1 MSTTAC
7 SRTQKQQD
15 QQEEEHRERT
25 GLTPET
31 RGVTEVSKVVA
42 AGRGMASMGP
52 MHSTMAHISSTDGT
66 FPMRE
71 VTFSG
76 CPAGISEHR
85 QQSQADVRD
94 VVADEAQQP
103 MGAGL
108 QPQVGG
114 EITFPAPKKQGK
126 QSKANDET
134 VLQWFLHREPPFLR

>member
-1 MSTTAC
+1 MSTTAR
-7 SRTQKQQD
+7 SRTQSSRISRKKST
-15 QQEEEHRERT
+15 EKRT

-42 AGRGMASMGP
+42 AVRGMASMGP

-76 CPAGISEHR
+76 CPARISEHR

-114 EITFPAPKKQGK
+114 EDHVPPPQKTWKTE
-126 QSKANDET
+126 QS
-134 VLQWFLHREPPFLR
+134 Q